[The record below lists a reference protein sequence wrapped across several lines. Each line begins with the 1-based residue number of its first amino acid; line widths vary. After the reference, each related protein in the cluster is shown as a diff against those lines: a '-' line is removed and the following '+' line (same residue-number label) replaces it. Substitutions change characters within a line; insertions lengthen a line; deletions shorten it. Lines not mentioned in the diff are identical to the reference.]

1 MQGFERLIIDRK
13 TSRLKMKKYAFFA
26 SVFLGLIVMGYS
38 NSSCTDKKTT
48 TDSTRVDTLIVDS
61 SAKDTLENIIEEQPM
76 PKAADELFDDFIFNF
91 AANRKLQL
99 KRIQFPLAVYQNEK
113 VVKKIAKGDWK
124 MEHFFMPQGYYTLIF
139 DNRKQMNL
147 VKDTTIKHVVIEKIT
162 FENKTVKQYLFDRIN
177 GQWMMTSINNKAMY
191 ETTNA
196 SFLQFYERFAV
207 DSTFQ
212 ISSMNSS
219 VTFTAPD
226 PDDDFSSITG
236 SITPE
241 QWPSFKPGLI
251 PSGQIYNI
259 LYGQKYTESNQKLF
273 VIRGIANGMET
284 EMIFKRINRKWKLV
298 KFDS

>member
-1 MQGFERLIIDRK
+1 M
-13 TSRLKMKKYAFFA
+13 T
-26 SVFLGLIVMGYS
+26 
-38 NSSCTDKKTT
+38 
-48 TDSTRVDTLIVDS
+48 
-61 SAKDTLENIIEEQPM
+61 
-76 PKAADELFDDFIFNF
+76 
-91 AANRKLQL
+91 
-99 KRIQFPLAVYQNEK
+99 
-113 VVKKIAKGDWK
+113 
-124 MEHFFMPQGYYTLIF
+124 QGYYTLIF

-196 SFLQFYERFAV
+196 SFLQFYERFAI

-236 SITPE
+236 SITRE
-241 QWPSFKPGLI
+241 TSPSFKPGLI

-284 EMIFKRINRKWKLV
+284 EMIFKRINGKWKLV